1 MAFCTMDDIQ
11 RDKRTFAIN
20 KLGDMRF
27 QLQFIEIYKKK
38 PMIYHSILLWGEAT
52 VRWLIV
58 EVECEQANTR
68 DSESHFFVSANY
80 ESSRLS
86 VNLKFKIY

>member
-1 MAFCTMDDIQ
+1 MDDIQ
-11 RDKRTFAIN
+11 RDKRTFPIN
-20 KLGDMRF
+20 KLGGIRF
-27 QLQFIEIYKKK
+27 QLQFIEIYKMK
-38 PMIYHSILLWGEAT
+38 PMIHHSILLWGEAT

-68 DSESHFFVSANY
+68 DGESHFFVSENY

-86 VNLKFKIY
+86 VNLNLKIY